1 MSSDL
6 NEVDKDK
13 LIEILQTENT
23 NLQLELLR
31 RDIAGHT
38 VKLSDHE
45 QRLRML
51 GENVTKFNTL
61 LSLSLGG
68 GLLSAVGFVKVIFF
82 R

>member
-6 NEVDKDK
+6 NDVDKDK
-13 LIEILQTENT
+13 LIEILQAENT

-31 RDIAGHT
+31 RDIASHS

-45 QRLRML
+45 KRLRML

-68 GLLSAVGFVKVIFF
+68 GLLSAIGFVKVIFF
-82 R
+82 